1 MRPAP
6 RIEPAADEHA
16 PAADEVLPSRAV
28 RSGAHKSRGRFVA
41 GVVVLVVALVGVGI
55 GSWALMS
62 NDSSMPRGSGS
73 PATTPARPRL
83 FFRIGEVTTDRT
95 GKKAVGVA
103 GDASVEIAGQL
114 SSFYDSVFMDPDTW
128 KNGVPEG
135 AWVLFDRSLRARAR
149 EDSASFT
156 LGSQAASLKNLRVEN
171 ASMSVEVLVDPRGNP
186 QAAVAEVEFKAR
198 GFLVNGQ
205 RVTITNTASFL
216 FQPEKGEWLVFGYP
230 SAKTTIEAQA
240 PSPSAS
246 GASGSPDS
254 GATSP

>member
-1 MRPAP
+1 MGRGWMAKHTVSRRTVDKASFARYPPSAMRPAP

-156 LGSQAASLKNLRVEN
+156 LGSRAARLKNLPVET

-186 QAAVAEVEFKAR
+186 QAAVAEVEFK
-198 GFLVNGQ
+198 
-205 RVTITNTASFL
+205 
-216 FQPEKGEWLVFGYP
+216 
-230 SAKTTIEAQA
+230 
-240 PSPSAS
+240 
-246 GASGSPDS
+246 
-254 GATSP
+254 